1 MDSYHLESLLQG
13 FLQEVWH
20 KTKEQLAK
28 PSPQEIENAREI
40 FLAYFYSND
49 QKHYRKETIEVKKF
63 YYEK

>member
-1 MDSYHLESLLQG
+1 M
-13 FLQEVWH
+13 QEVWH